1 MRRSKSKSRLA
12 RMWKSDWTSILS
24 IDSKYFQNIH
34 EIHHQKNGNY
44 KGIWM
49 GLMDSDS
56 AKEISSW
63 LDLGSTWRGSRGGVF
78 SRMWSSNAS
87 PFAVVLW
94 LKDPS
99 AAKSSYRAD
108 SLPRPNQKCCNN
120 TWFGV
125 DKSGLECVKIENSS
139 PGCTYGFLLMLVGA
153 ENLLS

>member
-1 MRRSKSKSRLA
+1 
-12 RMWKSDWTSILS
+12 
-24 IDSKYFQNIH
+24 
-34 EIHHQKNGNY
+34 
-44 KGIWM
+44 M

-63 LDLGSTWRGSRGGVF
+63 LDLGSTRRGSRGGVF
-78 SRMWSSNAS
+78 TRMQSKRA
-87 PFAVVLW
+87 PPTVILW
-94 LKDPS
+94 LKDPP

-125 DKSGLECVKIENSS
+125 DKSGLECVKIEISS
-139 PGCTYGFLLMLVGA
+139 LGCTYGFLLMLVGA